1 MPTSTEGNTTL
12 GGLKVVEIASEIGEY
27 CGKLYADL
35 GAEVLLVEPLN
46 GSPTRSRAPFFGDV
60 VGPVT
65 SIPFSYF
72 NAGKES
78 VALDLDAAVGRQHLL
93 DLLRDADLLIEAM
106 APGRLAA
113 LGVTR
118 EVLSNLNPR
127 LVVVSITPFGQSGPY
142 VDFQA
147 DDLTLLSLGG
157 LLTMGGYAD
166 GAPTAIYG
174 NQAYLAG
181 AQFAAVSSMAAILAA
196 EASGI
201 GDDIDVSIHE
211 SVVMG
216 LENAAQVYQLEGK
229 LRHRIGGTQTVAS
242 NGQFPCKD
250 GYFYLFAAG
259 LASIRF
265 WMLAVAWLQE
275 EQVAGSEQFNEPR
288 WQDRVFLATDEAKQL
303 FFDVF
308 APFTRTKT
316 KAELFKACRERR
328 IPAGAVAA
336 PRDVLADPQSKHRGF
351 IVSVDDAHL
360 GKAVTCPGAPYQL
373 SETPWRIGG
382 PVPRVGEHTQAAL
395 SNTGSRKQ
403 VSTAKAHSAP
413 RRRPLDGVRI
423 IDFAWIGAGS
433 YTTKIL
439 GDLGAE
445 VVKIEST
452 KKVDDLRLSAPYKDG
467 KPGVNRSGYFAD
479 RNTSKR
485 SLLLNVKTE
494 QGLAIARQLLADCD
508 VVANNFSPGVMEKMG
523 LGYASLSVRNP
534 KIVYLGMS
542 SRGSSGPEADTVGY
556 GLTLAALAGIHFLSG
571 EPDREPVGTGTHY
584 PDHIP
589 NPCHAAF
596 ALLAALRFQRKAG
609 RGQAID
615 LAQTEPT
622 TALIGPAIIEQS
634 FNGRETQRSG
644 NRNNVYAPRGVF
656 RTEGSDRWIA
666 ISVRNDREWN
676 AFVDE
681 LGSDGLRNPA
691 WASAA
696 GRLADQD
703 ALESAIAEAVAGR
716 DGYELMSRLQAVGVA
731 AGVTQTAGDL
741 VDRDPQMKHREHWRW
756 LDHAEMGLA
765 MHNGQPFKFGAVDV
779 SPRSAAPLL
788 GEHTD
793 QVCEEL
799 LGYSAEKIAELKRAD
814 VLV

>member
-1 MPTSTEGNTTL
+1 MPASAEGKTAL

-35 GAEVLLVEPLN
+35 GADVLLVEPPSA
-46 GSPTRSRAPFFGDV
+46 SPTRSRAPFFGDQP
-60 VGPVT
+60 GPVT
-65 SIPFSYF
+65 SIAFSYF
-72 NAGKES
+72 NAGKKS
-78 VALDLDAAVGRQHLL
+78 VVVDLDTAIGRQQLL
-93 DLLRDADLLIEAM
+93 DLLRDANLLIEAM

-113 LGVTR
+113 LGITR
-118 EVLSNLNPR
+118 DVLLRLNPA

-142 VDFQA
+142 VDYQA

-157 LLTMGGYAD
+157 LLAMGGYAN
-166 GAPTAIYG
+166 GVPTAVYG

-201 GDDIDVSIHE
+201 GEDIDVSIHE

-275 EQVAGSEQFNEPR
+275 EKVAGSEQFNEPR
-288 WQDRVFLATDEAKQL
+288 WQDRMFLATEEAKQL
-303 FFDVF
+303 FHDVF

-316 KAELFKACRERR
+316 KAELFTACRKRR

-336 PRDVLADPQSKHRGF
+336 PRDVIADPQSRHRGF
-351 IVSVDDAHL
+351 IVSVENEHL
-360 GKAVTCPGAPYQL
+360 GKTVVSPGAPYQL
-373 SETPWRIGG
+373 TETPCRVSGTA
-382 PVPRVGEHTQAAL
+382 PRVGEHTQVALAQAA
-395 SNTGSRKQ
+395 SSKPR
-403 VSTAKAHSAP
+403 AP
-413 RRRPLDGVRI
+413 ARAPAGARARPLDGVRI

-445 VVKIEST
+445 VIKIEST

-485 SLLLNVKTE
+485 SLLLNVKTD

-523 LGYASLSVRNP
+523 LGYAGLSARNP

-542 SRGSSGPEADTVGY
+542 SRGGSGPEADTVGY

-596 ALLAALRFQRKAG
+596 ALLAALRFQRKTG

-644 NRNNVYAPRGVF
+644 NRNNLYAPRGVF
-656 RTEGSDRWIA
+656 RTQGNDRWIA
-666 ISVRNDREWN
+666 ISVRNDREWK
-676 AFVDE
+676 ALVDE
-681 LGSDGLRNPA
+681 LGSDSLRKST
-691 WASAA
+691 WGSVA

-703 ALESAIAEAVAGR
+703 SLERAIADAVAGC
-716 DGYELMSRLQAVGVA
+716 DGYELMARLQARGVA

-765 MHNGQPFKFGAVDV
+765 MHNGQPFKFSAVDV

-793 QVCEEL
+793 QVCAEL
-799 LGYSAEKIAELKRAD
+799 LGYSPEKIAELKKAD